1 MAEGEGRVEEPGQGD
16 KTAKL
21 APIATNLW
29 LEAGDLRAQGNNH
42 LQPVTRAT
50 PYRLGICRRPS
61 EGDRG
66 PVYLES

>member
-1 MAEGEGRVEEPGQGD
+1 MAEGEERVEEPGQGD

-21 APIATNLW
+21 APTNLW
-29 LEAGDLRAQGNNH
+29 LEAGDLRTQGNNH

-50 PYRLGICRRPS
+50 PYRPGTCRRPS